1 MEGPED
7 EVLPRRRDSGGD
19 NLDGLDDPE
28 VARGGV
34 DGDGVQVEDVLGLL
48 VPPPLLPL
56 PPDVEGARGGGDDA
70 PIVGVVAFVDFLKS
84 LRLGAACGD
93 LGVEEGHKGEGHEDE
108 GHDEEGQEGEHRH
121 PPVGQGTSMSW
132 GSQCSRSG

>member
-56 PPDVEGARGGGDDA
+56 PPDVEGARGGGYDA
-70 PIVGVVAFVDFLKS
+70 SIVGVVVLVDFLKS
-84 LRLGAACGD
+84 LGLGATGGD
-93 LGVEEGHKGEGHEDE
+93 LGEEEGHEEGEGDHSD
-108 GHDEEGQEGEHRH
+108 
-121 PPVGQGTSMSW
+121 PPAGLGTAVSW